1 VALLDG
7 ARAASGLHGG
17 LLLGGAMD
25 AAALG
30 QVVDGELDDLAVRV
44 EAADQVAGGLVGT
57 RVAELPC

>member
-1 VALLDG
+1 
-7 ARAASGLHGG
+7 
-17 LLLGGAMD
+17 MD